1 MDETIW
7 RRCCFLGLEFFGL
20 FLCSAH
26 KMTGN
31 LAKYA
36 WHGLASVAAAWDGS
50 PDPLITSEFRS
61 GPPREEDAAPRGAT
75 TEINQ

>member
-1 MDETIW
+1 
-7 RRCCFLGLEFFGL
+7 
-20 FLCSAH
+20 
-26 KMTGN
+26 MTGN
-31 LAKYA
+31 LAKDA
-36 WHGLASVAAAWDGS
+36 WLGVGDGGGAAAAWDGS

>member
-1 MDETIW
+1 
-7 RRCCFLGLEFFGL
+7 
-20 FLCSAH
+20 
-26 KMTGN
+26 MTGN
-31 LAKYA
+31 LAKDA